1 MSRKAYV
8 AGDVEV
14 SFDPGLCFHAAEC
27 VRGLPQVFDTSAKP
41 WIRPERA
48 PAADL
53 QRVVARCPS
62 GALQFRRLETAQ
74 PTAPRA
80 ATLSV
85 VPATTV
91 TATVMPN
98 GPVVLTGP
106 VVVKDAA
113 GQVVREA
120 DRVALCRCGGSAT
133 KPFCD
138 GAHAKTGFR
147 AP

>member
-1 MSRKAYV
+1 MSRTPYV

-14 SFDPGLCFHAAEC
+14 SFDAGLCFHAAEC
-27 VRGLPQVFDTSAKP
+27 VRALPQVFDTSARP
-41 WIRPERA
+41 WIRPEKA
-48 PAADL
+48 SPAEL

-62 GALQFRRLETAQ
+62 GALQFRRIESRG

-80 ATLSV
+80 TSLSL
-85 VPATTV
+85 VPATGV

-98 GPVVLTGP
+98 GPVILTGP

-113 GQVVREA
+113 GAVVREA
-120 DRVALCRCGGSAT
+120 DRVALCRCGASAT

-138 GAHAKTGFR
+138 GAHTKAGFR